1 MGFIGL
7 PVTLFLLW
15 LMLRPRKNDPL
26 PKGGSLVVSMHMNEI
41 LRYLGIGS
49 GISYMFTASIAVLII
64 LRWQKNK
71 TLDIPVQQKVK

>member
-15 LMLRPRKNDPL
+15 LMLRTRKNDPL

-49 GISYMFTASIAVLII
+49 GISYLFTASIAVLII

>member
-1 MGFIGL
+1 
-7 PVTLFLLW
+7 
-15 LMLRPRKNDPL
+15 MLRTGKNDPL

-49 GISYMFTASIAVLII
+49 GISYLFTASIAVLII